1 MSIRME
7 LNRLAQE
14 QGLIIEE
21 TSKGDV
27 IVQTE
32 SARELGRVIHD
43 SYQYTIYPKVT
54 NTLPRSVRYMLIGL
68 IMDLADEPQKARL
81 NLSEPRYPV
90 NFLEEDT
97 GTFETT
103 YLLRSWDSSYGEQFR
118 TGDWNSDYVDIYG
131 FQSEFTPSGLKEIFA
146 MSTFTMTDFS
156 KSIYRLEL
164 KQDNTKVVRVRDCH
178 ED

>member
-43 SYQYTIYPKVT
+43 SYQYTIYPKAT
-54 NTLPRSVRYMLIGL
+54 NPY
-68 IMDLADEPQKARL
+68 
-81 NLSEPRYPV
+81 
-90 NFLEEDT
+90 
-97 GTFETT
+97 
-103 YLLRSWDSSYGEQFR
+103 
-118 TGDWNSDYVDIYG
+118 
-131 FQSEFTPSGLKEIFA
+131 
-146 MSTFTMTDFS
+146 
-156 KSIYRLEL
+156 SIE
-164 KQDNTKVVRVRDCH
+164 
-178 ED
+178 